1 MEGQAGTHYD
11 IDHADQSSV
20 LLTGGASRRM
30 GFDKA
35 SILVESEPLAVRL
48 ARMLREAGWEP
59 TILGRSPLDG
69 YRFHPDDEVER
80 GPLAALR
87 AFCPTSHLVF
97 VLSCDVPLFDGAVAR
112 ALKSRLGDK
121 EAAIPSI
128 NGRLQPLC
136 GVYRLGAW
144 ERLSIVDSPRIMD
157 WVEALDVEMVTE
169 AELLRLGVQP
179 DWCRGVNTPS
189 ELKTLLESAKWAVE

>member
-1 MEGQAGTHYD
+1 MEGQVGAHYD

-30 GFDKA
+30 GFNKA
-35 SILVESEPLAVRL
+35 LISMGGEPLAVRL
-48 ARMLREAGWEP
+48 ARILREAGWEP
-59 TILGRSPLDG
+59 TILGRAPVDG
-69 YRFHPDDEVER
+69 YRFHPDDEIEL
-80 GPLAALR
+80 GPLTAIR
-87 AFCPTSHLVF
+87 AFVPTSHLVF

-136 GVYRLGAW
+136 GVYCRHAW
-144 ERLSIVDSPRIMD
+144 ERLSLVDSPRIMD
-157 WVEALDVEMVTE
+157 WVEALDVEIVNE
-169 AELLRLGVQP
+169 SDLLRLGVQP
-179 DWCRGVNTPS
+179 EWCRGVNTPS
-189 ELKTLLESAKWAVE
+189 ELKTLLQSAKWAVE

>member
-1 MEGQAGTHYD
+1 MEGLAGAHYD
-11 IDHADQSSV
+11 IDHVDQSSV

-35 SILVESEPLAVRL
+35 SILLGSEPLAVRL
-48 ARMLREAGWEP
+48 ARILRDAGWEP
-59 TILGRSPLDG
+59 TILGRTPLNG
-69 YRFHPDDEVER
+69 YRFHPDHEVER

-87 AFCPTSHLVF
+87 AFGPTSQLVL
-97 VLSCDVPLFDGAVAR
+97 VLSCDVPLFDGGVAR
-112 ALKSRLGDK
+112 ALKSCLGEK

-136 GVYRLGAW
+136 GVYRRGAW
-144 ERLSIVDSPRIMD
+144 ERLSNVDSPRIMD
-157 WVEALDVEMVTE
+157 WVEALD
-169 AELLRLGVQP
+169 AEIVNESDLLRLGVQP

-189 ELKTLLESAKWAVE
+189 ELKSLLESAKWAVE

>member
-1 MEGQAGTHYD
+1 MEGQAGAHYD

-35 SILVESEPLAVRL
+35 SFLIESEPLAVRL

-87 AFCPTSHLVF
+87 TFCPTSHLVF

>member
-1 MEGQAGTHYD
+1 MESHYD

-35 SILVESEPLAVRL
+35 SILIESEPLAVRL

-59 TILGRSPLDG
+59 TILGRTPLEG
-69 YRFHPDDEVER
+69 HRFHPDNEVDR

-87 AFCPTSHLVF
+87 AFGPRSKLVF

-112 ALKSRLGDK
+112 ALKSCLGEK

-136 GVYRLGAW
+136 GVYRRAAW
-144 ERLSIVDSPRIMD
+144 EKICDVDSPRIMD
-157 WVEALDVEMVTE
+157 WVKALDVKIVNESD
-169 AELLRLGVQP
+169 LLRLGVQP
-179 DWCRGVNTPS
+179 DWCRGVNTPL
-189 ELKTLLESAKWAVE
+189 ELKTLLDSASRPDE

>member
-1 MEGQAGTHYD
+1 MEGQAGAHYD

-30 GFDKA
+30 GFDEA
-35 SILVESEPLAVRL
+35 SFLIESEPLAVRL

-87 AFCPTSHLVF
+87 TFCPTSHLVF

>member
-1 MEGQAGTHYD
+1 MKGQAGAHYD
-11 IDHADQSSV
+11 IDHAEQSSV

-35 SILVESEPLAVRL
+35 SILIESELLAVRL

-59 TILGRSPLDG
+59 TILGRTPLDG
-69 YRFHPDDEVER
+69 YRFLPDHEVER

-97 VLSCDVPLFDGAVAR
+97 VLSCDLPLFDVVVAS

-136 GVYRLGAW
+136 GVYRRGAW
-144 ERLSIVDSPRIMD
+144 ERLSLVDSPRIMD
-157 WVEALDVEMVTE
+157 WVAALDVEMVTE
-169 AELLRLGVQP
+169 AELQRLGVQP

>member
-1 MEGQAGTHYD
+1 
-11 IDHADQSSV
+11 
-20 LLTGGASRRM
+20 
-30 GFDKA
+30 
-35 SILVESEPLAVRL
+35 
-48 ARMLREAGWEP
+48 
-59 TILGRSPLDG
+59 
-69 YRFHPDDEVER
+69 
-80 GPLAALR
+80 
-87 AFCPTSHLVF
+87 
-97 VLSCDVPLFDGAVAR
+97 
-112 ALKSRLGDK
+112 
-121 EAAIPSI
+121 
-128 NGRLQPLC
+128 LQPLC

>member
-112 ALKSRLGDK
+112 ALKSHLGDK

-189 ELKTLLESAKWAVE
+189 ELKALLESAKWAVE

>member
-1 MEGQAGTHYD
+1 MEGQAGAHYD

-35 SILVESEPLAVRL
+35 SILIESEPLAVRL

-59 TILGRSPLDG
+59 TILGRTPLDG
-69 YRFHPDDEVER
+69 YRFHPDNEVDR

-87 AFCPTSHLVF
+87 AFCPTSHLAF
-97 VLSCDVPLFDGAVAR
+97 VLSCDVPLFEGAVAR
-112 ALKSRLGDK
+112 ALKSRLGDR

-136 GVYRLGAW
+136 GVYRRGAW
-144 ERLSIVDSPRIMD
+144 ERLRIVDSPRIMD
-157 WVEALDVEMVTE
+157 WVEALDVAIVTE
-169 AELLRLGVQP
+169 SELLRLGVQP

-189 ELKTLLESAKWAVE
+189 ELNTLLESAKWAVE

>member
-1 MEGQAGTHYD
+1 MEGQAGAHYD

-35 SILVESEPLAVRL
+35 SFLIESEPLAVRL

-87 AFCPTSHLVF
+87 TFCPTSHLVF

-189 ELKTLLESAKWAVE
+189 ELKTLLESAKWEVE

>member
-35 SILVESEPLAVRL
+35 SILIESEPLAVRL
-48 ARMLREAGWEP
+48 ARMLRKAGWEP
-59 TILGRSPLDG
+59 TILGHTPLDG
-69 YRFHPDDEVER
+69 YCFHPDNEVER

-87 AFCPTSHLVF
+87 AFCPSSHLVF

-136 GVYRLGAW
+136 GVYCRYAW
-144 ERLSIVDSPRIMD
+144 ESLSIVDSPRIMD
-157 WVEALDVEMVTE
+157 WVEALDVEIVNE
-169 AELLRLGVQP
+169 SDLLRLGVQP
-179 DWCRGVNTPS
+179 EWCRGVNTPS
-189 ELKTLLESAKWAVE
+189 ELKTLLQSAKWAVE

>member
-20 LLTGGASRRM
+20 LLTGGASCRM

-35 SILVESEPLAVRL
+35 SILIESVPLAVRL
-48 ARMLREAGWEP
+48 ARMLQEAGWEP
-59 TILGRSPLDG
+59 TILGRTPLDG
-69 YRFHPDDEVER
+69 YCFHPDNEVER

-112 ALKSRLGDK
+112 ALKSCLGEK
-121 EAAIPSI
+121 EAAIPAI
-128 NGRLQPLC
+128 DGRLQPLC
-136 GVYRLGAW
+136 GVYRREAW
-144 ERLSIVDSPRIMD
+144 ERLSIVDSARIMD
-157 WVEALDVEMVTE
+157 WVEALDVEIVTE
-169 AELLRLGVQP
+169 VELLRLGVQP

-189 ELKTLLESAKWAVE
+189 ELKTLLALAKWAVE